1 MPDFGLQ
8 YTPGILQIALHPNQ
22 LLTSLGQKAIMADT
36 PDHDQ
41 KTEAPTPKRQR
52 EASERG
58 DVLQSRELS
67 TAFTM
72 FAGAAWIVLV
82 GPWMV
87 GACEKMLE
95 QGLTFNAEDI
105 ASFNPSRAILS
116 LVAMVAVP
124 LATLFAFTGA
134 AAIGTPAIVGSLG
147 FRWSAIG
154 FKPAK
159 LNPLSGIKRVF
170 GLQGLVE
177 FGKAFAKVLLLGGIA
192 YWTLHGRWAEIMG
205 LGRQDVVAALGDI
218 GNIFRFAIL
227 VMALALG
234 AIAGIDL
241 PVQIV
246 RRNARL
252 RMTKQ
257 EIKDEHKESDGS
269 PEMKGH
275 IKGKQRAILNA
286 SARKAVKEATVIL
299 TNPTHFA
306 VALRY
311 RPGFD
316 AAPIVLAKGVDETAQ
331 AIRELAN
338 EAAVPML
345 SYPQLTR
352 AIYYTSRPGE
362 IIREDLYIAVAT
374 VLAFVF
380 NLDRAMAEGVNPP
393 VVDVPAAARFDA
405 NGNATLH

>member
-1 MPDFGLQ
+1 
-8 YTPGILQIALHPNQ
+8 
-22 LLTSLGQKAIMADT
+22 MADT

-41 KTEAPTPKRQR
+41 KTEAPTGKRLQQ
-52 EASERG
+52 AADRG
-58 DVLQSRELS
+58 DVVQSRELG

-72 FAGAAWIVLV
+72 FAGAAWIVLA
-82 GPWMV
+82 GPWMI

-95 QGLTFNAEDI
+95 QGLSFGTDDI
-105 ASFNPSRAILS
+105 VNFNPSRAILS
-116 LVAMVAVP
+116 LVAMVVLP
-124 LATLFAFTGA
+124 LATLFAFTA
-134 AAIGTPAIVGSLG
+134 AAAVGTPAMLGSLG

-154 FKPAK
+154 FKAGK
-159 LNPLSGIKRVF
+159 LNPIAGFSRLFGI
-170 GLQGLVE
+170 QGLVE
-177 FGKAFAKVLLLGGIA
+177 FGKAFAKVVVLGGIA
-192 YWTLHGRWAEIMG
+192 YWLLRGRWSEIMG
-205 LGRQDVVAALGDI
+205 LGRQDIVAALGDI
-218 GNIFRFAIL
+218 GNIFRLTVL
-227 VMALALG
+227 VMAVALG

-241 PVQIV
+241 PIQII

-257 EIKDEHKESDGS
+257 EVKDEHKENEGS

-275 IKGKQRAILNA
+275 IKGKQRAILSA

-316 AAPIVLAKGVDETAQ
+316 AAPVVLAKGADETAQ

-338 EAAVPML
+338 DNAVPML

-374 VLAFVF
+374 ILAFVF
-380 NLDRAMAEGVNPP
+380 NLDRAMAEGVSQP
-393 VVDVPAAARFDA
+393 VVDVPPEARFDA
-405 NGNATLH
+405 NGKITPD

>member
-1 MPDFGLQ
+1 
-8 YTPGILQIALHPNQ
+8 
-22 LLTSLGQKAIMADT
+22 MADT
-36 PDHDQ
+36 PDRDQ
-41 KTEAPTPKRQR
+41 KTESPTPKRER
-52 EASERG
+52 EAAERG
-58 DVLQSRELS
+58 DVLQSKELS
-67 TAFTM
+67 TAVTVL
-72 FAGAAWIVLV
+72 AGAAWISII

-87 GACEKMLE
+87 GACETMLG
-95 QGLTFNAEDI
+95 QGLTFNADDI
-105 ASFNPSRAILS
+105 ANFNPARAILS
-116 LVAMVAVP
+116 LLAVVVMP
-124 LATLFAFTGA
+124 LATLFAFTAA
-134 AAIGTPAIVGSLG
+134 AAIGTPAVTGSLG
-147 FRWSAIG
+147 FRLSAIG

-159 LNPLSGIKRVF
+159 LNPLT
-170 GLQGLVE
+170 GLQRLFGPQGIVE
-177 FGKAFAKVLLLGGIA
+177 FGKAFAKVILLGSIA
-192 YWTLHGRWAEIMG
+192 YWTLHGRWGEIMG
-205 LGRQDVVAALGDI
+205 LGRQDIVSGLTNI
-218 GNIFRFAIL
+218 GRIFRFTVL

-234 AIAGIDL
+234 GIAAIDVPI
-241 PVQIV
+241 QIS

-257 EIKDEHKESDGS
+257 EVKDEHKESDGS
-269 PEMKGH
+269 PETKAN
-275 IKGKQRAILNA
+275 IRNKQRAILNA

-338 EAAVPML
+338 DNAVPML

-374 VLAFVF
+374 ILAFVF
-380 NLDRAMAEGVNPP
+380 NLDRAMAEGVGQPA
-393 VVDVPAAARFDA
+393 VEVPAEVRFDE
-405 NGNATLH
+405 NGNVAH

>member
-1 MPDFGLQ
+1 
-8 YTPGILQIALHPNQ
+8 
-22 LLTSLGQKAIMADT
+22 MADT

-41 KTEAPTPKRQR
+41 KTEAPTSKRLR

-67 TAFTM
+67 TAFTL
-72 FAGAAWIVLV
+72 FAGAAWIVLA
-82 GPWMV
+82 GPWV
-87 GACEKMLE
+87 IGACEKMLE
-95 QGLTFNAEDI
+95 QGLTFGADDI
-105 ASFNPSRAILS
+105 VNFNPSRAMLS
-116 LVAMVAVP
+116 LVAMVVLP
-124 LATLFAFTGA
+124 LATLFALTAA
-134 AAIGTPAIVGSLG
+134 AAIGTPAMLGSLG
-147 FRWSAIG
+147 FRWSALG
-154 FKPAK
+154 FKAAK
-159 LNPLSGIKRVF
+159 LNPLSGLKRVF
-170 GLQGLVE
+170 GMQGLVE
-177 FGKAFAKVLLLGGIA
+177 LGKAFAKVVVLGAVA
-192 YWTLHGRWAEIMG
+192 YWLLHGRWSEIMG

-218 GNIFRFAIL
+218 GNIFRLTVL
-227 VMALALG
+227 VMTLALG

-241 PVQIV
+241 PMQIF

-257 EIKDEHKESDGS
+257 EVKDEHKETDGS

-275 IKGKQRAILNA
+275 IRSKQRAVLNA
-286 SARKAVKEATVIL
+286 SARKAVKDATVIL

-338 EAAVPML
+338 DTAVPML

-352 AIYYTSRPGE
+352 AIYFTSRPGE

-380 NLDRAMAEGVNPP
+380 NLDRAMAEGVSQP
-393 VVDVPAAARFDA
+393 VVEVPAEARFDA
-405 NGNATLH
+405 DGQISPN

>member
-1 MPDFGLQ
+1 
-8 YTPGILQIALHPNQ
+8 
-22 LLTSLGQKAIMADT
+22 MADT
-36 PDHDQ
+36 PDRDQ
-41 KTEAPTPKRQR
+41 KTESATPKRLR
-52 EASERG
+52 EAVERG
-58 DVLQSRELS
+58 DVLQSRELG
-67 TAFTM
+67 TAFII

-82 GPWMV
+82 GPWMIS
-87 GACEKMLE
+87 ACRQMLE
-95 QGLTFNAEDI
+95 QGLVFNASDI
-105 ASFNPSRAILS
+105 VEFNPSRAILS
-116 LVAMVAVP
+116 LLAIVAMP
-124 LATLFAFTGA
+124 LATLFAFTTV
-134 AAIGTPAIVGSLG
+134 AAIGSPAIMGSLG
-147 FRWSAIG
+147 FRWSAVG

-159 LNPLSGIKRVF
+159 LNPLTGIKRVF
-170 GLQGLVE
+170 GMQGLVE
-177 FGKAFAKVLLLGGIA
+177 FGKAFLKVLLLGSIA
-192 YWTLHGRWAEIMG
+192 YWTLHGRWTEIMG
-205 LGRQDVVAALGDI
+205 LGRQDIVAALFDI
-218 GNIFRFAIL
+218 GNVFRFTIL

-241 PVQIV
+241 PVQII

-275 IKGKQRAILNA
+275 IRGKQRAMLNA
-286 SARKAVKEATVIL
+286 SARKAIKEATVIL

-316 AAPIVLAKGVDETAQ
+316 AAPVVLAKGVDETAQ

-338 EAAVPML
+338 DNAVPML

-374 VLAFVF
+374 ILAFVF
-380 NLDRAMAEGVNPP
+380 NIETALAEGVSQPVIEVPP
-393 VVDVPAAARFDA
+393 AARFDA
-405 NGNATLH
+405 DGKINPN

>member
-1 MPDFGLQ
+1 
-8 YTPGILQIALHPNQ
+8 
-22 LLTSLGQKAIMADT
+22 MADT
-36 PDHDQ
+36 PESDQ

-52 EASERG
+52 EAANRG
-58 DVLQSRELS
+58 DVLQSRELG
-67 TAFTM
+67 TAFSM
-72 FAGAAWIVLV
+72 FAAAAWIVLV
-82 GPWMV
+82 GPWMIS
-87 GACEKMLE
+87 ACEKMLE
-95 QGLTFNAEDI
+95 RGLTFGADDI
-105 ASFNPSRAILS
+105 VNFNPSRAILGLLTMVTLP
-116 LVAMVAVP
+116 LV
-124 LATLFAFTGA
+124 TLFAFTAA
-134 AAIGTPAIVGSLG
+134 AAIGTPAMLGSLG
-147 FRWSAIG
+147 FRWSAVG

-159 LNPLSGIKRVF
+159 MNPLTGIKRVF

-177 FGKAFAKVLLLGGIA
+177 FGKAFAKVVLLGGIA
-192 YWTLHGRWAEIMG
+192 YWMLRGRWTEIMG
-205 LGRQDVVAALGDI
+205 LGRQDIVAALGDI
-218 GNIFRFAIL
+218 GNIFRFAVL

-234 AIAGIDL
+234 GIAAIDL
-241 PVQIV
+241 PVQII

-252 RMTKQ
+252 RMSKQ
-257 EIKDEHKESDGS
+257 EVRDEHKETEGS

-275 IKGKQRAILNA
+275 IRSKQRAVLSA

-316 AAPIVLAKGVDETAQ
+316 AAPVVLAKGADETAQ

-338 EAAVPML
+338 DNAVPML

-380 NLDRAMAEGVNPP
+380 NLDRAMAEGVSQP
-393 VVDVPAAARFDA
+393 VVDVPPAARFDEH
-405 NGNATLH
+405 GKVTPH

>member
-1 MPDFGLQ
+1 
-8 YTPGILQIALHPNQ
+8 
-22 LLTSLGQKAIMADT
+22 MADT

-52 EASERG
+52 EATERG
-58 DVLQSRELS
+58 DVLQSKELA

-72 FAGAAWIVLV
+72 FAGAAWIALA

-87 GACEKMLE
+87 GACKTMLE
-95 QGLTFNAEDI
+95 QGLTFGADDI
-105 ASFNPSRAILS
+105 ANFNPTRAILG
-116 LVAMVAVP
+116 LTAIVILP
-124 LATLFAFTGA
+124 LASLFAFTAA
-134 AAIGTPAIVGSLG
+134 AAIITPAITGSLG
-147 FRWSAIG
+147 FRWGAVA

-159 LNPLSGIKRVF
+159 LNPLTGIKRVF
-170 GLQGLVE
+170 GAQGLIE
-177 FGKAFAKVLLLGGIA
+177 FGKSLAKVILLGAIA
-192 YWTLHGRWAEIMG
+192 YWMLRGRWAEIMG
-205 LGRQDVVAALGDI
+205 LGRQDVVGALGDI
-218 GNIFRFAIL
+218 GYILRFAVL
-227 VMALALG
+227 VMSLGLA

-241 PVQIV
+241 PVQII
-246 RRNARL
+246 RRNGRL
-252 RMTKQ
+252 RMTRQ

-275 IKGKQRAILNA
+275 IRSKQRAILNA

-316 AAPIVLAKGVDETAQ
+316 AAPVVLAKGADETAQ

-338 EAAVPML
+338 DNAVPML

-374 VLAFVF
+374 ILAFVF
-380 NLDRAMAEGVNPP
+380 NLDRAMAEGVSQPT
-393 VVDVPAAARFDA
+393 VEVPAAARFDEHGHVA
-405 NGNATLH
+405 S

>member
-1 MPDFGLQ
+1 
-8 YTPGILQIALHPNQ
+8 
-22 LLTSLGQKAIMADT
+22 MADN
-36 PDHDQ
+36 PDRDQ

-52 EASERG
+52 EAAERG
-58 DVLQSRELS
+58 DVLQSRELG
-67 TAFTM
+67 TAFVI
-72 FAGAAWIVLV
+72 FAGAAWIALA
-82 GPWMV
+82 GPWMI
-87 GACEKMLE
+87 GACKQMLE
-95 QGLTFNAEDI
+95 QGLTFDANDI
-105 ASFNPSRAILS
+105 VDFNPVRAFLT
-116 LVAMVAVP
+116 LVVPVALP
-124 LATLFAFTGA
+124 LITLFALTLA
-134 AAIGTPAIVGSLG
+134 AAIGTPAMLGSLG
-147 FRWSAIG
+147 FRASAIG

-159 LNPLSGIKRVF
+159 MNPLSGIRRIF
-170 GLQGLVE
+170 GLQGIVE
-177 FGKAFAKVLLLGGIA
+177 LGKSFAKVTLLGGVA
-192 YWTLHGRWAEIMG
+192 YWLLRGRWSEIMG
-205 LGRQDVVAALGDI
+205 LGRQDITAALGDI
-218 GNIFRFAIL
+218 GHVFTISIL
-227 VMALALG
+227 VMAIALG

-241 PVQIV
+241 PAQIIQ
-246 RRNARL
+246 RSARL

-275 IKGKQRAILNA
+275 IRGKQRAILNA

-316 AAPIVLAKGVDETAQ
+316 AAPIVLAKGKDETAQ

-338 EAAVPML
+338 ENAVPML

-352 AIYYTSRPGE
+352 AIYYTSRAGE

-380 NLDRAMAEGVNPP
+380 NLDRAMAEGVSQPA
-393 VVDVPAAARFDA
+393 VDVPAAVRFDE
-405 NGNATLH
+405 NGNALAS

>member
-1 MPDFGLQ
+1 
-8 YTPGILQIALHPNQ
+8 
-22 LLTSLGQKAIMADT
+22 MADT
-36 PDHDQ
+36 PDRDQ
-41 KTEAPTPKRQR
+41 KTESATPKRLR
-52 EASERG
+52 EAAEQG
-58 DVLQSRELS
+58 DVLQSRELG
-67 TAFTM
+67 TAFIM
-72 FAGAAWIVLV
+72 FAGAAWIVLA
-82 GPWMV
+82 GPWLI
-87 GACEKMLE
+87 GACKQMLE
-95 QGLTFNAEDI
+95 QGLVFNASDI
-105 ASFNPSRAILS
+105 AEFNPSRAILS
-116 LVAMVAVP
+116 LIAIVAMP
-124 LATLFAFTGA
+124 LATLFAFTTV
-134 AAIGTPAIVGSLG
+134 AAIGSPAIMGSLG
-147 FRWSAIG
+147 FRWSAVG
-154 FKPAK
+154 FKAAK
-159 LNPLSGIKRVF
+159 LNPLTGIKRVF
-170 GLQGLVE
+170 GMQGLVE
-177 FGKAFAKVLLLGGIA
+177 FGKAFLKVLLLGSIA

-205 LGRQDVVAALGDI
+205 LGRQDIVAALFDI
-218 GNIFRFAIL
+218 GNVFRFTIL

-241 PVQIV
+241 PVQII

-275 IKGKQRAILNA
+275 IRGKQRAMLNA
-286 SARKAVKEATVIL
+286 SARKAIKEATVIL

-316 AAPIVLAKGVDETAQ
+316 AAPVVLAKGVDETAQ

-338 EAAVPML
+338 DNAVPML

-374 VLAFVF
+374 ILAFVF
-380 NLDRAMAEGVNPP
+380 NLDRAMAEGISQPAIEVPP
-393 VVDVPAAARFDA
+393 AARFDA
-405 NGNATLH
+405 DGKISPD